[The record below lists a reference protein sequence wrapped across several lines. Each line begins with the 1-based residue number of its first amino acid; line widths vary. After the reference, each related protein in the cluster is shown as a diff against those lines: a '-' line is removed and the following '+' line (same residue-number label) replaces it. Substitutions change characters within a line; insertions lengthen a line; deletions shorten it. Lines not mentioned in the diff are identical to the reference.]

1 VDGLAGEA
9 PEAVLAAARLDPLA
23 PEARRHVERD
33 GERGVARGREDPVQ
47 QDRAARRARQRER
60 LATLDDRAV
69 VADPARAPDQPR
81 LVGAAHT

>member
-23 PEARRHVERD
+23 PEARRH

-47 QDRAARRARQRER
+47 EDRAGRRARQRER

-69 VADPARAPDQPR
+69 VADPARAPDQP
-81 LVGAAHT
+81 ASYEPPHT